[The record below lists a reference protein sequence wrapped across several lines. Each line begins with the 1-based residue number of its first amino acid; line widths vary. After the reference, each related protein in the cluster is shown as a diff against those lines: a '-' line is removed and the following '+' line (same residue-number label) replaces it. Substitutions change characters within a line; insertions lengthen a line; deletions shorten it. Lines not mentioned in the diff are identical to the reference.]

1 MMLNRNKPLVSVCIP
16 TYNSA
21 PYLKESLE
29 SIINQT
35 YHNLE
40 IIISDNNSEDDTE
53 LIVKSYN
60 SQHEIYFYRNLTNI
74 GCYNNYN
81 KCISLANGE
90 FIAIYHSDDIYEQ
103 NIVEK
108 EVEFL
113 QNHPK
118 VGAIFSLDKLIN
130 ENGKIIGETNIPK
143 ELKNKSV
150 FNFNETYKALL
161 KNGNT
166 FLRTPTFM
174 TRTSIYNK
182 IGLFNEKD
190 FETSADLEMWL
201 RILEKYEIGILD
213 QTLMKHRI
221 SISSGTTSYLNK
233 RTKRADFFLV
243 MDHFVAS
250 PTLTT
255 KIKEKFWKRYE
266 YYKDLDEAYLARNFL
281 KRGKTNK
288 AKNLLNKVLSISF
301 IINSFKG
308 LNGIKQLI
316 ITIVLFLGIKV
327 GFGKL
332 FGNILRTISSKK
344 YYNHARNRK

>member
-1 MMLNRNKPLVSVCIP
+1 MVLYRNKPLVSVCIP

-21 PYLKESLE
+21 LYIKESLE
-29 SIINQT
+29 SIVHQT
-35 YHNLE
+35 YDNLE
-40 IIISDNNSEDDTE
+40 IIVSDNNSKDDTE
-53 LIVKSYN
+53 SIVKSYN
-60 SQHEIYFYRNLTNI
+60 THRRVYFYKNLKNI

-81 KCISLANGE
+81 RCISLAKGE
-90 FIAIYHSDDIYEQ
+90 FIAIYHSDDIYES

-113 QNHPK
+113 QKHPK
-118 VGAIFSLDKLIN
+118 VGGVFTLDKLIN

-150 FNFNETYKALL
+150 FNFNEIYKSLL
-161 KNGNT
+161 KNVNT

-174 TRTSIYNK
+174 TRTSIYDR

-213 QTLMKHRI
+213 QTLMKYRI
-221 SISSGTTSYLNK
+221 SISSGTISYLNE
-233 RTKRADFFLV
+233 RTKIADFFLV
-243 MDHFVAS
+243 MDHFSES
-250 PTLTT
+250 PALTI
-255 KIKEKFWKRYE
+255 KIEEKFWKRYE
-266 YYKDLDEAYLARNFL
+266 YYKYLDEAYLARNFL
-281 KRGKTNK
+281 IRGEINK
-288 AKNLLNKVLSISF
+288 AKELLNKILSKIF

-308 LNGIKQLI
+308 LNGIKQLL
-316 ITIVLFLGIKV
+316 ITIVLFLGIKI

-332 FGNILRTISSKK
+332 FGNILRTIRSKK
-344 YYNHARNRK
+344 Y